1 MYTTT
6 SARFRAAIVAIAPA
20 ALLGAFVYHPYI
32 PNLTNKAAVAA
43 ALAAAL
49 AAHITLA
56 VGWIGAVASYIALDV
71 SPATSRDPQ
80 MLRAAY
86 RAMEVIAWYVI
97 VPLALASLLSGVVMS
112 LGIKWG

>member
-6 SARFRAAIVAIAPA
+6 RARFRAAIVAIAPA

-32 PNLTNKAAVAA
+32 PNLTNKAAV
-43 ALAAAL
+43 AAAL